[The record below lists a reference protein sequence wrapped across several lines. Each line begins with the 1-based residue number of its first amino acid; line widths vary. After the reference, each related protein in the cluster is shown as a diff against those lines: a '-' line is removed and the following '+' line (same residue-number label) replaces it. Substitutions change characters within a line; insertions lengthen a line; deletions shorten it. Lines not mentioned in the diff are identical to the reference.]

1 MARIRW
7 LPWLGGAMANVLREW
22 LFVEVND
29 FACVVVGD
37 LLVVPIIVAVDD
49 LFALDELSPGN

>member
-1 MARIRW
+1 
-7 LPWLGGAMANVLREW
+7 MANVLREW

-49 LFALDELSPGN
+49 LFALDELSRGN